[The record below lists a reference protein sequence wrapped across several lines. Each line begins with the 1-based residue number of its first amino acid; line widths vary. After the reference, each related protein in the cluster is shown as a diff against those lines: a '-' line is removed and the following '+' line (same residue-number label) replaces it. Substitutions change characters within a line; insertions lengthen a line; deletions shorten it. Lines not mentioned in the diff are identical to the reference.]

1 MCNKAIA
8 ILKDSL
14 DEREKVENQLIADI
28 QNIDFRLESATF
40 DLDDTI
46 KLVNKLVKDITEY
59 RRQIKDKKEQLN
71 KVREEQVEIVMAIKA
86 LKTLI

>member
-28 QNIDFRLESATF
+28 QNIDFRLESATI
-40 DLDDTI
+40 DLDDMI
-46 KLVNKLVKDITEY
+46 KMFNKLVKDIKEY
-59 RRQIKDKKEQLN
+59 RSQIEAKKEQLN
-71 KVREEQVEIVMAIKA
+71 KVREEQVEIAMALEF
-86 LKTLI
+86 LKI

>member
-59 RRQIKDKKEQLN
+59 RSQIKDKKEQLN
-71 KVREEQVEIVMAIKA
+71 KVREEQVEIAMAIEF
-86 LKTLI
+86 LKI

>member
-28 QNIDFRLESATF
+28 QNIDFRLESATI
-40 DLDDTI
+40 DLDDMI
-46 KLVNKLVKDITEY
+46 KMFNKLVKDIKEY
-59 RRQIKDKKEQLN
+59 RSQIEAKKEQLN
-71 KVREEQVEIVMAIKA
+71 KVREEQVEIAMAIEF
-86 LKTLI
+86 LKI

>member
-59 RRQIKDKKEQLN
+59 RSQIKAKKEQLN

>member
-14 DEREKVENQLIADI
+14 DEREKLENQLIADI

-59 RRQIKDKKEQLN
+59 RSQIKDKKEQLN
-71 KVREEQVEIVMAIKA
+71 KVREEQVEIAMAIEF
-86 LKTLI
+86 LKI

>member
-59 RRQIKDKKEQLN
+59 RSQIKDKKEQLN